1 MPKKPRTLTAKNSL
15 LEAFIHISD
24 PRGERNRR
32 HSLESILV
40 IAVCGVISGADN
52 WVSIEEWGN
61 AKKEW
66 LSTFLDLPNGI
77 ASHDTFGRVFALLS
91 PDEFQEVFI
100 RWAAGLTVDVD
111 GKVVALDGKTLRR
124 SFDQASGRSAIHM
137 VSAWCTD
144 TGVALGQVKTEEKS
158 NEITAIPALLR
169 VLHLSGA
176 IITIDAIG
184 CQKKIT
190 QAIREEGADYF
201 IAVKDNQPR
210 LASFIRD
217 WFDDAQGN
225 DFVGCETLSIGEV
238 SRGHGREEERMVWLA
253 PAPQDLPNREEWAG
267 VQSIVMAEALR
278 TQDGKSSV
286 HHRFYISS
294 LTPDDPARA
303 LRVVRDH
310 WGIENSLHWV
320 LDVAFREDESRIR
333 VGHAAENMSRLRHIA
348 LNLLK
353 KETSLKV
360 GMKTKRLRAGWDND
374 YLLKVL
380 GVSA

>member
-124 SFDQASGRSAIHM
+124 SFDQA
-137 VSAWCTD
+137 
-144 TGVALGQVKTEEKS
+144 
-158 NEITAIPALLR
+158 
-169 VLHLSGA
+169 
-176 IITIDAIG
+176 
-184 CQKKIT
+184 
-190 QAIREEGADYF
+190 
-201 IAVKDNQPR
+201 
-210 LASFIRD
+210 
-217 WFDDAQGN
+217 
-225 DFVGCETLSIGEV
+225 
-238 SRGHGREEERMVWLA
+238 
-253 PAPQDLPNREEWAG
+253 
-267 VQSIVMAEALR
+267 
-278 TQDGKSSV
+278 
-286 HHRFYISS
+286 
-294 LTPDDPARA
+294 
-303 LRVVRDH
+303 
-310 WGIENSLHWV
+310 
-320 LDVAFREDESRIR
+320 
-333 VGHAAENMSRLRHIA
+333 
-348 LNLLK
+348 
-353 KETSLKV
+353 
-360 GMKTKRLRAGWDND
+360 
-374 YLLKVL
+374 
-380 GVSA
+380 